1 MAIAVFDSGIGGL
14 SVLSQARRRLP
25 KKDYVYY
32 ADTKNVPYGVKSK
45 EEVLGYVN
53 EAAEFLL
60 GLGNIEALVLACNT
74 ATSVAA
80 ASLRSKYDI
89 PILGMEPAVKPAV
102 TADKVH
108 RILVTATPLTLKEE
122 KMQALL
128 AKWDNEHLSD
138 LLPLPKL
145 VEFAEKGDFQS
156 PAVEE
161 YLQDELSN
169 FALANYSAIVLG
181 CTHFNFFRHTLR
193 RLLPANVHIIDGS
206 QGTVRHLASLVD
218 ESEEKGKVSFYNS
231 KVLVSEAEELARY
244 QKLLAILEDN
254 MRIE

>member
-14 SVLSQARRRLP
+14 SVLSQARQRLP

-108 RILVTATPLTLKEE
+108 RILVTATPLTLREE
-122 KMQALL
+122 KMQAVF
-128 AKWDNEHLSD
+128 
-138 LLPLPKL
+138 LPGSK
-145 VEFAEKGDFQS
+145 
-156 PAVEE
+156 
-161 YLQDELSN
+161 
-169 FALANYSAIVLG
+169 
-181 CTHFNFFRHTLR
+181 H
-193 RLLPANVHIIDGS
+193 RL
-206 QGTVRHLASLVD
+206 
-218 ESEEKGKVSFYNS
+218 
-231 KVLVSEAEELARY
+231 
-244 QKLLAILEDN
+244 
-254 MRIE
+254 